1 MAALAKIV
9 LVGVHHHGPP
19 DDAVLPGQGDHL
31 VSDGDLGSP
40 TLGRHVA
47 QVPGVA
53 RALGIL
59 GSAVAAAIRVEVR
72 TSAGA
77 AIGVITKLRK

>member
-1 MAALAKIV
+1 MSALAKVV
-9 LVGVHHHGPP
+9 LVGVHHHSPP

-40 TLGRHVA
+40 ALGRHVA

-53 RALGIL
+53 GALGIL
-59 GSAVAAAIRVEVR
+59 GSTVAAAVRVEVR
-72 TSAGA
+72 PGAGA
-77 AIGVITKLRK
+77 AIGVVTELRG